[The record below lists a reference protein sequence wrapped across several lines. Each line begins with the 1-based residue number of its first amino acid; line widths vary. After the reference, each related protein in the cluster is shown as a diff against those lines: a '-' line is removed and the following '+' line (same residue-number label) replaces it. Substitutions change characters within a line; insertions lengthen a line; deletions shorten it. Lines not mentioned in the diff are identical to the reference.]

1 MKLGL
6 NFIAVWFGIIM
17 IIVVL
22 GGAIAIAFTDVF
34 SDRLFGLKRVFFV
47 FMLIAYAVYR
57 GFRLYH
63 LLNQRKYRGE

>member
-17 IIVVL
+17 ILVVV
-22 GGAIAIAFTDVF
+22 GGAIAITFTDVL
-34 SDRLFGLKRVFFV
+34 SDRLFGLKRTFFV
-47 FMLIAYAVYR
+47 LMLIAYAIYR

-63 LLNQRKYRGE
+63 LINQKKYRED

>member
-1 MKLGL
+1 
-6 NFIAVWFGIIM
+6 M

>member
-17 IIVVL
+17 IIAVL
-22 GGAIAIAFTDVF
+22 GGAIAIAFTDAL
-34 SDRLFGLKRVFFV
+34 SDRLYGLKRTFFV
-47 FMLIAYAVYR
+47 LMLIAYAVYR

-63 LLNQRKYRGE
+63 LLNQKRQRDE